1 MFFFRSHGPQS
12 LFKKQLARSGFLA
25 FTNPL
30 VAAQFGF
37 SIVLIIWLFTVH
49 SQTEFIM
56 EADYGLNRKEVVL
69 IDLPQVRTDHFR
81 ADLSY
86 LIENIKAKA
95 GVQDVAYFSNIT
107 GDAGNNKICLK
118 RIETQDNTCAETN
131 GGVSANFVAFFNI
144 KLLAGRNFIQDL
156 PSDSSV
162 IIINRKASQVL
173 GFKGPEDAVGRRILV
188 NTGDWNNWKYREA
201 EIIGV
206 VENYHGNSS
215 LLIDDVGS
223 HGDTEMVLT
232 YNDQLIPLIKPQK
245 LAFRVGPNQFESTS
259 RGLQKLYE
267 SVFPGQLFRFYFL
280 DNQVAKY
287 YVGEKTARNQILL
300 ITVIAIGIA
309 CLGLLGMISNKVV
322 EKTKEIGIRK
332 ILGAALH
339 QIASILLDT
348 TTKQILVASLVGIPV
363 AYYMTQQYLQKFSQ
377 RIELEWWHFALPVL
391 ILIIILLATVIA
403 VVWKA
408 AKSNPVEALKYE

>member
-1 MFFFRSHGPQS
+1 
-12 LFKKQLARSGFLA
+12 
-25 FTNPL
+25 
-30 VAAQFGF
+30 
-37 SIVLIIWLFTVH
+37 
-49 SQTEFIM
+49 
-56 EADYGLNRKEVVL
+56 
-69 IDLPQVRTDHFR
+69 
-81 ADLSY
+81 
-86 LIENIKAKA
+86 
-95 GVQDVAYFSNIT
+95 
-107 GDAGNNKICLK
+107 
-118 RIETQDNTCAETN
+118 
-131 GGVSANFVAFFNI
+131 
-144 KLLAGRNFIQDL
+144 
-156 PSDSSV
+156 
-162 IIINRKASQVL
+162 VL